1 MAGSGSAQPRP
12 QDPKNDV
19 LLSVKDLVVQFPAG
33 RKRVVHAVSS
43 VSFDLMKGETL
54 GIVGESGCGKS
65 TLAKAIVR
73 LVDITAGEVI
83 YDGRNLAAL
92 TGEELRKVRPRLQM
106 IFQDPISSLNPR
118 RRVRDV
124 IAEGLAV
131 WGDDISS
138 WSRDRVDELMDA
150 VGVEA
155 SFGSRRPHELS
166 GGQCQRIGIARALA
180 LEPEVLICDEPV
192 SALDVSIQA
201 QILNL
206 LQDMKNR
213 YGLTVLF
220 ISHDLSVVKNVS
232 DRIVVMYLGKVCEIG
247 ATSEIYSH
255 PAHPYTRALLAL
267 IPQPAA
273 TVEPDEGDIGD
284 ELPSATAPPSGCR
297 FHTRCPH
304 ATEICRQQEPVST
317 QLGDADHYVACH
329 HPVEVQ
335 LKSRHL

>member
-1 MAGSGSAQPRP
+1 MAGTGHAQLR
-12 QDPKNDV
+12 NDDNV
-19 LLSVKDLVVQFPAG
+19 LLSVKDLVVHFPAG
-33 RKRVVHAVSS
+33 RKRVVHAVSE
-43 VSFDLMKGETL
+43 VTFDVVEGETL

-65 TLAKAIVR
+65 TVARAIIR
-73 LVDITAGEVI
+73 LVDITAGEVR
-83 YDGRNLAAL
+83 YEDQDLATL
-92 TGEELRKVRPRLQM
+92 EGEDLRKVRPNLQM

-131 WGDDISS
+131 WGDDIGS
-138 WSRDRVDELMDA
+138 WSRDRIDELMDA

-155 SFGSRRPHELS
+155 RYGARRPHEFS

-180 LEPEVLICDEPV
+180 LDPKVLICDEPV

-206 LQDMKNR
+206 LQDMKRR

-247 ATSEIYSH
+247 STQEIYSR
-255 PAHPYTRALLAL
+255 PAHPYTRALLAS
-267 IPQPAA
+267 IPEPAP
-273 TVEPDEGDIGD
+273 TVDVSEGDIGD
-284 ELPSATAPPSGCR
+284 ELPSATDPPSGCR
-297 FHTRCPH
+297 FHTRCPR
-304 ATEICRQQEPVST
+304 ATDVCEQVEPTSE
-317 QLGDADHYVACH
+317 QIGDADHYVACH
-329 HPVEVQ
+329 HPVAVEV
-335 LKSRHL
+335 RTG

>member
-1 MAGSGSAQPRP
+1 MAGTGHAQLR
-12 QDPKNDV
+12 DRDDV
-19 LLSVKDLVVQFPAG
+19 LLRVKDLVVHFPAG
-33 RKRVVHAVSS
+33 RKRVVHAVSE
-43 VSFDLMKGETL
+43 VSFDVVEGETL

-65 TLAKAIVR
+65 TVARAIIR

-83 YDGRNLAAL
+83 YEGQDLAGL
-92 TGEELRKVRPRLQM
+92 EGEDLRRVRPRLQM

-131 WGDDISS
+131 WGDDIGS
-138 WSRDRVDELMDA
+138 WSRDRIDELMDA

-155 SFGSRRPHELS
+155 RYGARRPHEFS

-180 LEPEVLICDEPV
+180 LDPKVLICDEPV

-206 LQDMKNR
+206 LQDMKRR

-247 ATSEIYSH
+247 NTAEIYSH
-255 PAHPYTRALLAL
+255 PAHPYTRALLAS
-267 IPQPAA
+267 IPEPAP
-273 TVEPDEGDIGD
+273 TVDVSEGDIGD
-284 ELPSATAPPSGCR
+284 ELPSATDPPSGCR
-297 FHTRCPH
+297 FHTRCPR
-304 ATEICRQQEPVST
+304 ATDICSEVEPVSE
-317 QLGDADHYVACH
+317 QIGDADHYVACH
-329 HPVEVQ
+329 HPVAVEITP
-335 LKSRHL
+335 R